1 MTTSRGWSLW
11 VHLEGKATTMI
22 WCWNAAS
29 RNISDLCE
37 LWPSR
42 RRTTGASVTLWLL
55 ANGMNVSVNHAVP
68 ISLSVQPLG
77 DVAIAA
83 ILPDRWGNERVGPL
97 ERTKEGGTDKPEGD
111 MHSMTIMSSKLSD
124 RIR

>member
-1 MTTSRGWSLW
+1 M
-11 VHLEGKATTMI
+11 M

-29 RNISDLCE
+29 RNMSDSCE

-42 RRTTGASVTLWLL
+42 RRTTGALAALWLL

-77 DVAIAA
+77 DIAIAV
-83 ILPDRWGNERVGPL
+83 ILPEMLGNEGVGLL
-97 ERTKEGGTDKPEGD
+97 ERTKEGGTDNPEGD
-111 MHSMTIMSSKLSD
+111 THSMTIISSRLSD
-124 RIR
+124 QI